1 LQELGIKISPHPIW
15 KVQIANIT
23 IHHFCL
29 NNQFFTW
36 LVYIIGLNSHSQKS
50 DNSLKLKELN
60 VNKLKPYL
68 IIGILSIM
76 LTQTNADSDKIFPYP
91 IYQQKLNNGLNVVTV
106 PFDSPGLAAF
116 YIVVRVGS
124 RNEVEPGVTGFAH
137 FFEHMMFRGT
147 DNYSREDYNEVLKM
161 TGASANANT
170 SLDRTI
176 YHMTGSVAYLE
187 KMFEVESDRFM
198 NLHYPEHEFKVE
210 AGAVKG
216 EYTKNFAS
224 PYQRLYEKL
233 LFTAYDAHTY
243 KHTTMGFFEDIV
255 DMPNQYEYSLA
266 FFERYYR
273 PEYSTIVVVGD
284 INPDEVNKLAEQYF
298 GKWKRGD
305 YSADIPVEPPQKEKR
320 EVHLQDGSIPPYM
333 SLNYKGPAF
342 NDQMIDMAAIDI
354 MNTILFS
361 QNSDLYKKLV
371 LQEQKLRFLGGG
383 AMDAHDPYLIS
394 VQTSFINK
402 DDFQY
407 VRDQITLAIE
417 DIKKNGVDAEMLEE
431 TKSNLK
437 YSFAMRIDNPDAI
450 ANSISHYIYLTGDPE
465 SMNRAY
471 QRYDEVTI
479 EDIIM
484 VANKYYNEESL
495 TIATISAD
503 ENGGVE

>member
-1 LQELGIKISPHPIW
+1 M
-15 KVQIANIT
+15 N
-23 IHHFCL
+23 
-29 NNQFFTW
+29 
-36 LVYIIGLNSHSQKS
+36 
-50 DNSLKLKELN
+50 
-60 VNKLKPYL
+60 L
-68 IIGILSIM
+68 ILFIGILSM
-76 LTQTNADSDKIFPYP
+76 MFTNIKADSDKIFPYP
-91 IYQQKLNNGLNVVTV
+91 IYQYKLANGLNVVTV

-147 DNYSREDYNEVLKM
+147 DNYSREEYNKVLKM

-176 YHMTGSVAYLE
+176 YHMTGSVDYLE

-198 NLHYPEHEFKVE
+198 NLKYPEHEFKVE

-224 PYQRLYEKL
+224 PYQRLYEEL
-233 LFTAYDAHTY
+233 LFTSFDVHTY

-255 DMPNQYEYSLA
+255 EMPNKYEYSLT
-266 FFERYYR
+266 FFHRYYR

-284 INPDEVNKLAEQYF
+284 VNADEVNELAEKYF
-298 GKWKRGD
+298 GKWETGN
-305 YSADIPVEPPQKEKR
+305 YTVEIPVEPAQKEKR

-342 NDQMIDMAAIDI
+342 NDEQINLAAIDVL
-354 MNTILFS
+354 NTILFS
-361 QNSDLYKKLV
+361 QNSELYKKLV
-371 LQEQKLRFLGGG
+371 IEEQKLRFLGGG
-383 AMDAHDPYLIS
+383 AMDTHDPYLVSI
-394 VQTSFINK
+394 QASFINK

-407 VRDQITLAIE
+407 VRDQITIAIE
-417 DIKKNGVDAEMLEE
+417 EIKKNGVDEVILKE

-437 YSFAMRIDNPDAI
+437 YSYAMSIDNPDAI
-450 ANSISHYIYLTGDPE
+450 ANSLSHYIYLTGDPE
-465 SMNRAY
+465 SINKSY
-471 QRYDEVTI
+471 SLYDEVTV

-484 VANKYYNEESL
+484 VVNKYYVDNAL
-495 TIATISAD
+495 IIATISSD